1 MAEVF
6 LAQRLGEGGFART
19 VAIKTILAHGAE
31 EEAVRL
37 FLDEAK
43 VASALEHAAIVQTI
57 DLGYENETLFIVMEY
72 VPGPTLSR
80 LVRELKKRGGGLAP
94 EVVAHI
100 GARVASALDYG
111 HRRAT
116 SPSGTPLELVHR
128 DISPQ
133 NILLTRSGLVKL
145 SDFGVARASIQT
157 HKTKTGQ
164 VRGKAAYMSP
174 EQVRAKPLDGRTD
187 VFALGLVLFEALT
200 GKRAFHRS
208 GDIQSMRAVLSDPVP
223 PVRQLNPGVPE
234 SIEAVIMRAVE
245 KDPLRRFQTAG
256 EMEQALATA
265 CAHVST
271 SRLEQQITQAI
282 DDVFGVEELYSSSD
296 DGPAVEAWQPTIAHE
311 AQDLRPQRI
320 GGRLDPEI
328 ARMLAPP
335 DGSSQPSLPSTGRLV
350 SPVSTGSGPGLG
362 TPPHAHS
369 GDLLTPPSDPSGA
382 PMPYVGGAPGFTA
395 PGVDPRPFLDYSSGS
410 MTHAAAT
417 LGSTTQPRALFPRR
431 RLVRF
436 GLPLLAALLGVV
448 GMMAWRLVSTP
459 TPAPAEPAPTHE
471 RPGVVAQPERPT
483 PPPAAAQAEAAALEA
498 APRGVPAPREASPAP
513 APARESPRP
522 RPAPPPA
529 REVVTAPPPAK
540 APPPKP
546 AADDPEG
553 LKKRLLVAANAHAE
567 RGNAELA
574 GRLKSVLLSL
584 SMGAT
589 PKPQDEA
596 LLKQA
601 EADLRR

>member
-37 FLDEAK
+37 FLDEAR
-43 VASALEHAAIVQTI
+43 VAASLEHVAIVQTI

-80 LVRELKKRGGGLAP
+80 LVRELKKRGTSLNP

-100 GARVASALDYG
+100 GARVASALDYA

-116 SPSGTPLELVHR
+116 SPDGTPLELVHR

-133 NILLTRSGLVKL
+133 NILLTRTGLVKL

-223 PVRQLNPGVPE
+223 PVRQLNPSVSE
-234 SIEAVIMRAVE
+234 DLEAVLMRAVE

-271 SRLEQQITQAI
+271 SRLEQQITRAI
-282 DDVFGVEELYSSSD
+282 DDVFGTEEMYSSSA
-296 DGPAVEAWQPTIAHE
+296 DGPAVEAWQPTIAHS
-311 AQDLRPQRI
+311 AIDAGPQRI

-328 ARMLAPP
+328 ARMLATPT
-335 DGSSQPSLPSTGRLV
+335 SSHGPASTGDLV
-350 SPVSTGSGPGLG
+350 T
-362 TPPHAHS
+362 
-369 GDLLTPPSDPSGA
+369 PSGERA
-382 PMPYVGGAPGFTA
+382 GPPLPYVGGAPGFTA
-395 PGVDPRPFLDYSSGS
+395 PSMESRPFLDYSSGS
-410 MTHAAAT
+410 MTHAGAT
-417 LGSTTQPRALFPRR
+417 LTGTTQPKALFPRR

-436 GLPLLAALLGVV
+436 GLPLLAAMLGVV
-448 GMMAWRLVSTP
+448 GMMAWRLVSSP
-459 TPAPAEPAPTHE
+459 TPAPEPNAPPLGAPATPAAVMAQPAAHVPEIEAAPAAPAAEPASPT
-471 RPGVVAQPERPT
+471 AKAT
-483 PPPAAAQAEAAALEA
+483 PPPVRPRPTAA
-498 APRGVPAPREASPAP
+498 PAP
-513 APARESPRP
+513 APSRE
-522 RPAPPPA
+522 PPPTEQAA
-529 REVVTAPPPAK
+529 RPLK
-540 APPPKP
+540 PPKP
-546 AADDPEG
+546 AASDPASI
-553 LKKRLLVAANAHAE
+553 KKRLLAAANAHAE

-574 GRLKSVLLSL
+574 GQLKSVLLSL
-584 SMGAT
+584 SMGAA

-596 LLKQA
+596 LLNKA
-601 EADLRR
+601 EAELRR